1 MISVIFTRQLLNSM
15 DRKKILQLRSS
26 FGFFGAE
33 NVIVELVTELIHTE
47 YIPVI
52 GALKSQKDPHLE
64 LVDFAD
70 KNNIESVV
78 FNCKHRFDLKTILS
92 IRNFIKKNKINI
104 IQTHGYKSNFYAFCA
119 SLFTNIPLI
128 ATCHP
133 WIQTNRLIKFYAMI
147 DKLLLMKFDKII
159 TISEEM
165 KQEILNTGIDE
176 NKLHIIDNGINV
188 ERFKKKYN
196 RKKICAQFSIPI
208 NSKVIGTISRLTPEK
223 GHHVFIETAKKIIK
237 AYPLTLF
244 VIAGNGILEN
254 ELKQKVK
261 ELKISDRLIFTGLVD
276 DIPKLLSLFEIFVL
290 PSLTEGFPMALLEA
304 MAAKIPVIAS
314 KVGAIPKLIIHNK
327 TGLLVEPQNISSLKK
342 AIIDL
347 LNNKDNAKRFAR
359 NGYKIVRKKYSS
371 KIMARKYM
379 DIYDTLLYA
388 V

>member
-1 MISVIFTRQLLNSM
+1 M
-15 DRKKILQLRSS
+15 DRKKVLQLRSS

-33 NVIVELVTELIHTE
+33 NVIVELVTELIHTK
-47 YIPVI
+47 YLPVI
-52 GALKSQKDPHLE
+52 GALKSQKYPHLE
-64 LVDFAD
+64 LVDFAN

-78 FNCKHRFDLKTILS
+78 FDCRRRFDLKTIFS
-92 IRNFIKKNKINI
+92 IRSFIKKNKIDI

-133 WIQTNRLIKFYAMI
+133 WIKTNRWIKFYTMI
-147 DKLLLMKFDKII
+147 DKLLLKKFDQII
-159 TISEEM
+159 TISEGM

-176 NKLHIIDNGINV
+176 TRLHIIDNGINI
-188 ERFKKKYN
+188 ERFKKKYD

-223 GHHVFIETAKKIIK
+223 GHYIFIEAAEKIIK

-244 VIAGNGILEN
+244 VIAGDGILEN
-254 ELKQKVK
+254 ELKQKAE

-276 DIPKLLSLFEIFVL
+276 NIPELLSLFDIFVL

-327 TGLLVEPQNISSLKK
+327 SGLLVEPQNISSLEK
-342 AIIDL
+342 AIVAL
-347 LNNKDNAKRFAR
+347 LNNKDKANRFAR
-359 NGYKIVRKKYSS
+359 NGYKIILKNYSS
-371 KIMARKYM
+371 KIMTRKYM